1 MFYEIVTSTLWTV
14 VANLC
19 NTEIKREKWFI
30 LFQLLLLDGHIEMLN
45 VNLFQ
50 ELFIRIKISS
60 QQLVCWI
67 HTTANFEILNK
78 IQKPIS
84 DKLSLLRILKCW
96 TQKTLGESL
105 NNGTVSNIWKERF
118 KWNVAEKTDT
128 LIQSLKG

>member
-67 HTTANFEILNK
+67 HTTANFEQN
-78 IQKPIS
+78 
-84 DKLSLLRILKCW
+84 
-96 TQKTLGESL
+96 
-105 NNGTVSNIWKERF
+105 
-118 KWNVAEKTDT
+118 TDT
-128 LIQSLKG
+128 NFGQTFIITNFETLNTKNLRRKFKLWNCQQYLKRKVQMKCSWKNRYINTVIKRLG